1 MAYGKIKTKKVST
14 KKKTKKNKTK
24 KTKKWIGMIKIWCMK
39 ES

>member
-1 MAYGKIKTKKVST
+1 MAYGKMKTKKVSI

-24 KTKKWIGMIKIWCMK
+24 KTKKWTGTIKIWCMK